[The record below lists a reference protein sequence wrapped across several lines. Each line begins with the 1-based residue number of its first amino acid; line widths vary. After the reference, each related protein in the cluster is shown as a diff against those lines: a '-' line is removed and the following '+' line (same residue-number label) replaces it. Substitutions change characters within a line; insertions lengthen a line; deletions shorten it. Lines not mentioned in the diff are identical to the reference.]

1 MPAASK
7 KRGPGPSS
15 VLITPDHA
23 GNVVGVE
30 RDPASLPPLRS
41 EERLSTTN
49 DDSSTGTHPLLR
61 PARHSTWLRARRTVG
76 RVTWTIDVPVVAGL
90 VLPLLPVPMEAA
102 VADALARPAAQ
113 QPAWPDA
120 DYLARVRGVLEA
132 VPPIAVPSEVD
143 RLQVRLGKV
152 ARGEAFLL
160 QGGDCAET
168 FANNTEAHLR
178 GTIRT
183 LLQMAV
189 VLTYGTSM
197 PVVKVGRIAGQYAKP
212 RSSNIDAVGLPS
224 YRGDMVHGLEPT
236 EEARRPDPGR
246 LVRAYANAA
255 AAMNLA
261 RAITGAGLADLHRL
275 HEWNMD
281 FVRRSSA
288 GERYERV
295 ATEIDRSLRFM
306 SACGVDDSSL
316 RTVELF
322 ASHEMLVLDYERSLL
337 RPEGDRLFLLSAHQL
352 WIGDR
357 TRQLEGAHVAMGA
370 LIANPIGVK
379 IGPTITPEEAA
390 ELVERLDP
398 ERVDGRVT
406 LVSRMGNDAV
416 REKLPPI
423 VDAVSRSGHRVVW
436 QCDPMHGNTEESP
449 SGHKTRHFDR
459 IMDEVEGF
467 FEVHQRLG
475 THPGGIHV
483 EHTGEEVTEC
493 LGGAQMISHSQLAS
507 RYDTACDPR
516 LEYAA
521 GAGARVPCCRDAAAH
536 GRASRVSVGGRR
548 RGIYP
553 RTSIVGVVCAA
564 LRPESQT
571 SEGHRRGRG
580 SRTGFADRRADSQG
594 CSNARL
600 TTASRAD
607 RSRRRIADTRSRA
620 VHQSIEPGP
629 GEQLVPTLRSSRTC
643 FRYVAQTVTCTTL
656 ALRKLAGS
664 KQHRRPR
671 SGAPT
676 DSSPLIGEMDSE

>member
-1 MPAASK
+1 
-7 KRGPGPSS
+7 
-15 VLITPDHA
+15 
-23 GNVVGVE
+23 
-30 RDPASLPPLRS
+30 
-41 EERLSTTN
+41 
-49 DDSSTGTHPLLR
+49 
-61 PARHSTWLRARRTVG
+61 
-76 RVTWTIDVPVVAGL
+76 
-90 VLPLLPVPMEAA
+90 
-102 VADALARPAAQ
+102 
-113 QPAWPDA
+113 
-120 DYLARVRGVLEA
+120 
-132 VPPIAVPSEVD
+132 
-143 RLQVRLGKV
+143 
-152 ARGEAFLL
+152 
-160 QGGDCAET
+160 
-168 FANNTEAHLR
+168 
-178 GTIRT
+178 
-183 LLQMAV
+183 MAV

-212 RSSNIDAVGLPS
+212 RSSNTDAAGLPS

-246 LVRAYANAA
+246 LIRAYANAA

-288 GERYERV
+288 GERYDRV

-337 RPEGDRLFLLSAHQL
+337 RAESDRLFLLSAHQL

-398 ERVDGRVT
+398 QHVDGRVT
-406 LVSRMGNDAV
+406 LVSRMGNGAV
-416 REKLPPI
+416 RDALPPI

-467 FEVHQRLG
+467 FEVHHRLG
-475 THPGGIHV
+475 THPGGIHI

-493 LGGAQMISHSQLAS
+493 LGGAQMISHSQLGS

-516 LEYAA
+516 LNTQQALELAFLVVEML
-521 GAGARVPCCRDAAAH
+521 R
-536 GRASRVSVGGRR
+536 
-548 RGIYP
+548 
-553 RTSIVGVVCAA
+553 RTSG
-564 LRPESQT
+564 
-571 SEGHRRGRG
+571 
-580 SRTGFADRRADSQG
+580 
-594 CSNARL
+594 
-600 TTASRAD
+600 
-607 RSRRRIADTRSRA
+607 
-620 VHQSIEPGP
+620 
-629 GEQLVPTLRSSRTC
+629 
-643 FRYVAQTVTCTTL
+643 
-656 ALRKLAGS
+656 
-664 KQHRRPR
+664 
-671 SGAPT
+671 
-676 DSSPLIGEMDSE
+676 